1 MSAPSSVPAVPLDA
15 AAVGEALAVM
25 RGQAPL
31 VECLSNVV
39 AARAPRTGSLLEA
52 TRRAKMWLPGTLRAA
67 DALHIGHGP
76 GPVHHCHDIWKD
88 ENDWK
93 DSDR

>member
-1 MSAPSSVPAVPLDA
+1 MDDLRAVQQHDAGEQLLTGPRVATVNTHGTGCALSSAIA
-15 AAVGEALAVM
+15 AL
-25 RGQAPL
+25 
-31 VECLSNVV
+31 
-39 AARAPRTGSLLEA
+39 APRTGSLLEA
-52 TRRAKMWLPGTLRAA
+52 TRQAKTWLTGTLRAA

>member
-1 MSAPSSVPAVPLDA
+1 MVLLDLVRLIPSQVQSS
-15 AAVGEALAVM
+15 
-25 RGQAPL
+25 QF
-31 VECLSNVV
+31 
-39 AARAPRTGSLLEA
+39 RAPFFIHDTNQRESARLEA
-52 TRRAKMWLPGTLRAA
+52 TRQAKTWLTGTLRAA